1 MLSEYLDGRLRGA
14 AQERVARELGSCAAC
29 RENLESLRATVSLLQ
44 SLPVTPLRR
53 SFTMAAPPPEP
64 VAARPPTPLR
74 MPSWVY
80 AGAASLAGLA
90 LAVLIST
97 DATGILAPDGRVAS
111 VAPSDI
117 AAPTPDLQAAPL
129 PQEEEARSMAA
140 VPEGEAGG
148 EQQDLIAPAVEAE
161 GALTERAAPT
171 TETAPSDEAVSTETT
186 ALTGDPPADISQES
200 DQAPVAGSEGTA
212 VVWRVLEGVA
222 AALALAFLLG
232 LVLKS
237 RASRRTKG
245 AQS

>member
-1 MLSEYLDGRLRGA
+1 M
-14 AQERVARELGSCAAC
+14 GSCAAC

-44 SLPVTPLRR
+44 SLPMTPPRR
-53 SFTMAAPPPEP
+53 SFTMAAPPPEL

-111 VAPSDI
+111 VEPSDI
-117 AAPTPDLQAAPL
+117 AAPPPAEATVPSESAVAQAAPTPDLQGATP
-129 PQEEEARSMAA
+129 PQEKEVRSMAA

-148 EQQDLIAPAVEAE
+148 EQQGLAAPAVEAE
-161 GALTERAAPT
+161 GALTERAAPA
-171 TETAPSDEAVSTETT
+171 TETEP
-186 ALTGDPPADISQES
+186 PQPADMSQES
-200 DQAPVAGSEGTA
+200 DQAPVTGSKGTA

-232 LVLKS
+232 LVLKR